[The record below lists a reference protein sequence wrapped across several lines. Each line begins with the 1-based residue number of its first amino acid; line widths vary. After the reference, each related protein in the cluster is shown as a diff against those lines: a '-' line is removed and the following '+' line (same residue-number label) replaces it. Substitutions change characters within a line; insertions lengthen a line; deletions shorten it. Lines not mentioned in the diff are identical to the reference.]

1 MRGVAFFVSN
11 KIVID
16 RDTFSALASDTRIDI
31 LKELDE
37 RRKTLTEIS
46 RSLDT
51 NKSAVYKHLNK
62 LTDVGLIKKEE
73 DTGHKWKY
81 YQLTWRGRHLL
92 HPQKMKIRVLLS
104 GAGAAAAAA
113 VVVAYRYLQ
122 EKAVEPTSGPSI
134 MSNGATET
142 NPTMMYLSIFFV
154 VLGALLVV
162 ASLLVWQKEK
172 EEEYI

>member
-1 MRGVAFFVSN
+1 MSN

-37 RRKTLTEIS
+37 RRKTLTELS

-113 VVVAYRYLQ
+113 IVAAYQYLQ
-122 EKAVEPTSGPSI
+122 EKTATSTTGPSI

-142 NPTMMYLSIFFV
+142 DSTMMYLSLFFV
-154 VLGALLVV
+154 ALGAMLVVAALLVRQ
-162 ASLLVWQKEK
+162 L
-172 EEEYI
+172 EEDYI

>member
-1 MRGVAFFVSN
+1 MRGDASFVSN

-37 RRKTLTEIS
+37 RRKTLSEIS

-51 NKSAVYKHLNK
+51 NKSAIYKHLNK

-81 YQLTWRGRHLL
+81 YQLTWRGKHLL

-104 GAGAAAAAA
+104 GAGGAAGAA
-113 VVVAYRYLQ
+113 VFAAYRFLQ
-122 EKAVEPTSGPSI
+122 EKQAASPSDPGI
-134 MSNGATET
+134 LGAGGAADTD
-142 NPTMMYLSIFFV
+142 PTMMYLSVFFV
-154 VLGALLVV
+154 ILGAMLVV
-162 ASLLVWQKEK
+162 ASLLIWQKDEDH
-172 EEEYI
+172 I

>member
-1 MRGVAFFVSN
+1 VSN

-51 NKSAVYKHLNK
+51 NKSAIYKHLNK
-62 LTDVGLIKKEE
+62 LTEAGLIKKEN
-73 DTGHKWKY
+73 TGHKWKY
-81 YQLTWRGRHLL
+81 YQLTWQGKHLL

-104 GAGAAAAAA
+104 GAGATAAAALIA
-113 VVVAYRYLQ
+113 AYRYLQ
-122 EKAVEPTSGPSI
+122 EKQAASPSGPSL
-134 MSNGATET
+134 MSTGTTEAD
-142 NPTMMYLSIFFV
+142 PTMLYLTIFFV
-154 VLGALLVV
+154 ILGAMLVT
-162 ASLLVWQKEK
+162 AAALVRQKETDV
-172 EEEYI
+172 I

>member
-1 MRGVAFFVSN
+1 VSN

-73 DTGHKWKY
+73 NTGHKWKY
-81 YQLTWRGRHLL
+81 YQLTWRGKHLL

-104 GAGAAAAAA
+104 GAAAAAAAA
-113 VVVAYRYLQ
+113 VITAYRFLQ
-122 EKAVEPTSGPSI
+122 EKQAAAPQTDPGI
-134 MSNGATET
+134 LGAGGATET
-142 NPTMMYLSIFFV
+142 DPTMLYLAFFFA

-162 ASLLVWQKEK
+162 GSVLVRQKEK
-172 EEEYI
+172 EAEYM

>member
-1 MRGVAFFVSN
+1 MSN

-37 RRKTLTEIS
+37 RRKTLSELS

-81 YQLTWRGRHLL
+81 YQLTWRGKHLL

-113 VVVAYRYLQ
+113 VIAAYRFLQ
-122 EKAVEPTSGPSI
+122 EKQAAAPQTGPGI
-134 MSNGATET
+134 LGTGGAAEAD
-142 NPTMMYLSIFFV
+142 PTMLYLAFFFAI
-154 VLGALLVV
+154 LGALLVV
-162 ASLLVWQKEK
+162 GSMIVRQKGK
-172 EEEYI
+172 QAEYM

>member
-1 MRGVAFFVSN
+1 MSN

-16 RDTFSALASDTRIDI
+16 RDTFAVLASDTRIDI

-37 RRKTLTEIS
+37 RRKTLTELS

-62 LTDVGLIKKEE
+62 LTDAGLIKKEE

-81 YQLTWRGRHLL
+81 YQLTWRGSHLL

-113 VVVAYRYLQ
+113 IVAAYRYLQ
-122 EKAVEPTSGPSI
+122 EKTATATTGPSI
-134 MSNGATET
+134 MSHTTPEAD
-142 NPTMMYLSIFFV
+142 PTMMYLSVFFV
-154 VLGALLVV
+154 ALGALLVV
-162 ASLLVWQKEK
+162 AALLVRQKD
-172 EEEYI
+172 EEYI